1 MFTTKAAT
9 AANEVLGCPGEGG
22 WERKEAEWGE
32 GNVPTK
38 EAIVRCDTIPLGIPL
53 RAAHTFYRW
62 ELQATMR
69 I

>member
-9 AANEVLGCPGEGG
+9 ANEVLGSPGEGRG
-22 WERKEAEWGE
+22 EMGARRVRGKEAEWGE

-53 RAAHTFYRW
+53 GAPHTFYS
-62 ELQATMR
+62 
-69 I
+69 